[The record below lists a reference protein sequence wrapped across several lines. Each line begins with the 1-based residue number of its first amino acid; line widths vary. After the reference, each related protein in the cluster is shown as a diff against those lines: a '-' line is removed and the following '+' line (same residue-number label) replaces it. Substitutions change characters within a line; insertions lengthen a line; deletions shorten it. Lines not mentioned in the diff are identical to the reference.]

1 VRRVTADSNIYI
13 SALNFG
19 GKPLQVL
26 ELARAGQIEL
36 AISNAII
43 TETSRILHHKFHWKP
58 SDIEEAV
65 RGSLTVP
72 LQSSLDLASFT
83 IEIRAARTSSGVL
96 TGLANARRT
105 GRGPC
110 GVIADMSKPYRSTP
124 VMLAE
129 VTSAA
134 FEKALQ

>member
-1 VRRVTADSNIYI
+1 MRMSLGHWGRALDQFLTL
-13 SALNFG
+13 SAIAMRG
-19 GKPLQVL
+19 G
-26 ELARAGQIEL
+26 
-36 AISNAII
+36 
-43 TETSRILHHKFHWKP
+43 
-58 SDIEEAV
+58 
-65 RGSLTVP
+65 LTVP

-83 IEIRAARTSSGVL
+83 IEIRATRTSSGVL

-129 VTSAA
+129 VTSVA